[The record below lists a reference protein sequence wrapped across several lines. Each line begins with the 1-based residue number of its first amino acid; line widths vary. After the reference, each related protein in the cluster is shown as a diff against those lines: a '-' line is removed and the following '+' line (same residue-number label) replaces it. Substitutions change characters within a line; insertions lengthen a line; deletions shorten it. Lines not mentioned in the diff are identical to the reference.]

1 MSDTFT
7 PAPATIANSC
17 TQSPAPVF
25 CCTTTTRNKVNNLY
39 PNDAK
44 RCGASFSFITTTI
57 NNLNADCF
65 MKNLLRKSGMF
76 VMALLIANLFFVGV
90 GLGQA
95 TVTSD
100 KPDYAPL
107 SNAVFTGSGFL
118 PNENVVLKV
127 KNLT

>member
-76 VMALLIANLFFVGV
+76 VMALLIANLFFVSAGF
-90 GLGQA
+90 GQA
-95 TVTSD
+95 TVTTDKQDYQPSD
-100 KPDYAPL
+100 YVL
-107 SNAVFTGSGFL
+107 VSGTGWAQIGRAH
-118 PNENVVLKV
+118 V
-127 KNLT
+127 